1 MLCLRTQ
8 DAFVINCVD
17 NLMEV
22 KVLNVQE
29 DLRYEIFSYWRF
41 NV

>member
-8 DAFVINCVD
+8 DAFVINCVA

-22 KVLNVQE
+22 LNIQD